1 MLRLLSMKD
10 EPGRPSFCL
19 SKQSDDHA
27 DPAGDYKFKPLVL
40 AEIQTGAD
48 MGALLLYED
57 FIPDCT

>member
-1 MLRLLSMKD
+1 MKD

-48 MGALLLYED
+48 SASRVMAECQKRFMIWCMD
-57 FIPDCT
+57 

>member
-1 MLRLLSMKD
+1 MKD

-48 MGALLLYED
+48 THQPCHKFCGARLNSS
-57 FIPDCT
+57 